1 MARLTPMRIM
11 QGGVLGWLKFKRNV
25 GVTGFDWEAEL
36 LGACRGA
43 IARQTWQRFNCR
55 QSVSSGRLSG

>member
-1 MARLTPMRIM
+1 MDFVDDL
-11 QGGVLGWLKFKRNV
+11 V
-25 GVTGFDWEAEL
+25 GVTGFDWETEL

>member
-1 MARLTPMRIM
+1 MNQWLFDFV
-11 QGGVLGWLKFKRNV
+11 GGLHLGVKFWKV
-25 GVTGFDWEAEL
+25 GVTGFDWETEL